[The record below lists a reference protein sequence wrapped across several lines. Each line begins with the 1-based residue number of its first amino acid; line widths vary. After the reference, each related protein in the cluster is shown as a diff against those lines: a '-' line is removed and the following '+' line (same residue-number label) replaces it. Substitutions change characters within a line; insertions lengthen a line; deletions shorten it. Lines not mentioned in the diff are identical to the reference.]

1 MRFRYRF
8 YEETKVGVKDFVI
21 SKLALYSGAN
31 TRIEAAEAKTKS
43 FTSREREIISTNT
56 IKPVIEII
64 LQL

>member
-43 FTSREREIISTNT
+43 FTSRERDNKYEYD
-56 IKPVIEII
+56 
-64 LQL
+64 